1 MLEKNKAIVRRW
13 YEEMWNKGNLELI
26 DELIASDV
34 TGHSP
39 IQNVDGVEASK
50 RYVTMSRAA
59 FLDLHFTIEEMIAE
73 GDKVVAVRTLA
84 GTHRGEY
91 LGVAPTGNHVNITGI
106 NVFRIADGRI
116 AETST
121 FVDTLD
127 LMEQLGATPVQR

>member
-26 DELIASDV
+26 DELIAPDV

-39 IQNVDGVEASK
+39 IQNVDGVESSK
-50 RYVTMSRAA
+50 RYVTMTRAA
-59 FLDLHFTIEEMIAE
+59 FPDLHFTIEEMIAE

-106 NVFRIADGRI
+106 NIFRIADGRI

-121 FVDTLD
+121 FVDRLD
-127 LMEQLGATPVQR
+127 LMEQLGATPVQG

>member
-13 YEEMWNKGNLELI
+13 YEKMWNKGNLELI

-59 FLDLHFTIEEMIAE
+59 FPDLHFTIEEMIAE

>member
-59 FLDLHFTIEEMIAE
+59 FPDLHFTIEEMIAE

>member
-59 FLDLHFTIEEMIAE
+59 FPDLHFTIEEMIAE

-106 NVFRIADGRI
+106 NVFHIADGRI